1 MSRICLP
8 VACRVDGTSLTDGRS
23 LLEDLQPAISGG
35 GLGDNVIV
43 NGTFDA
49 DTNWTKDSGWVI
61 AAGVA
66 TITEQGGTRNLRQTA
81 VPFVDSADYEVEY
94 TVSGY
99 VSGSVTAQILGDG
112 LSSGTPRSAN
122 GTYTE
127 TINAGSAPTSFR
139 MRSAISSALSVD
151 NITVR
156 EVL

>member
-1 MSRICLP
+1 MPCLSSGLS
-8 VACRVDGTSLTDGRS
+8 VAARRLAPD
-23 LLEDLQPAISGG
+23 AGG
-35 GLGDNVIV
+35 GLGENVIV

-66 TITEQGGTRNLRQTA
+66 TITAQGGTRNLRQTA

-139 MRSAISSALSVD
+139 MRAAISSALSVD

-156 EVL
+156 EVP